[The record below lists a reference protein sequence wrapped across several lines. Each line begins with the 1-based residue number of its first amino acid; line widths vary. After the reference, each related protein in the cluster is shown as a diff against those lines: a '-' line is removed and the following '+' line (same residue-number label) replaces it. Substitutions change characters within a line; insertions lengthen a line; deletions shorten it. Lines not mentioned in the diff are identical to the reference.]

1 MPHGQDG
8 PISVTRLG
16 SQSENIIRFI
26 LPARGFIHHPVI
38 QSFHMNGSVIIHYAD
53 DKVLDI
59 SNKCELHR
67 DHFQTAVLERLGR
80 RGSKN

>member
-1 MPHGQDG
+1 
-8 PISVTRLG
+8 
-16 SQSENIIRFI
+16 
-26 LPARGFIHHPVI
+26 
-38 QSFHMNGSVIIHYAD
+38 MNGSVIIHYAD

-59 SNKCELHR
+59 SNKCELRR